1 MRLRCENQ
9 SGQSMKSGYGAFHI
23 FKDSIPM
30 MKTGIL
36 ILFCALA
43 AGAETVAFAKA
54 PRTKVAAA
62 HDVRQGTPI
71 QLAPIV
77 DNCRSC
83 FGCWQ
88 DLFDRNN
95 PNNLRSDYPSPPAQP
110 AQF

>member
-1 MRLRCENQ
+1 MRLRRENQ
-9 SGQSMKSGYGAFHI
+9 IGRSMKSGYGAFHV
-23 FKDSIPM
+23 FKDRIPM
-30 MKTGIL
+30 MKTGKL
-36 ILFCALA
+36 ILFFALA
-43 AGAETVAFAKA
+43 AGVGTAAFAKA

-62 HDVRQGTPI
+62 HDVRQVTPI
-71 QLAPIV
+71 QLAPIA
-77 DNCRSC
+77 DKCRGC

>member
-1 MRLRCENQ
+1 
-9 SGQSMKSGYGAFHI
+9 
-23 FKDSIPM
+23 M

-43 AGAETVAFAKA
+43 AGAETAAFAKA
-54 PRTKVAAA
+54 LRTKVAAA
-62 HDVRQGTPI
+62 HDVRQVTPI
-71 QLAPIV
+71 QLAPRV
-77 DNCRSC
+77 DRNC